1 VGRYVSFEYCGVK
14 TYVFKVVLRVDV
26 SGDVGLE
33 VGVELDGGR
42 EEVEH
47 DGQQLP
53 TTLQAVPTVEG
64 GT

>member
-1 VGRYVSFEYCGVK
+1 M
-14 TYVFKVVLRVDV
+14 

-53 TTLQAVPTVEG
+53 TTLQAVPTTEEALNYHYNK
-64 GT
+64 TAICALL